1 MTSAASYF
9 GSLGRLYLGAL
20 QRMAVVRAEKL
31 SASLASD
38 VVLTPELQAIVSTDV
53 AAGETLKIEAA
64 AGSGKSTAAL
74 SP

>member
-1 MTSAASYF
+1 
-9 GSLGRLYLGAL
+9 
-20 QRMAVVRAEKL
+20 MAVVRAEKL